1 VIKLLALGVWV
12 SVVVFLSS
20 YVVADMQASAIAP
33 IAEASEEP
41 YLEGLEYRKIAPLT
55 IPMISNGDVGG
66 YIVAKLVYTADART
80 LHELPLEPEA
90 FVADEAFRAFY
101 SDGRIEFGSV
111 AKQNLEEIVVTIQRN
126 VNERLGIELVQ
137 DVLIEGVDYVD
148 RKTLGRTTGDR
159 PDTPPDAAQH

>member
-1 VIKLLALGVWV
+1 MIKLLALGVWV

-33 IAEASEEP
+33 ISEPSDGP

-55 IPMISNGDVGG
+55 VPMISKGDVGG
-66 YIVAKLVYTADART
+66 YIVAKLVYTADARV
-80 LHELPLEPEA
+80 LHELPLEPDA

-101 SDGRIEFGSV
+101 SDGRIEFGNV
-111 AKQNLEEIVVTIQRN
+111 AKQNLEEIVSAIKFNT
-126 VNERLGIELVQ
+126 NERLGIELVQ
-137 DVLIEGVDYVD
+137 DVLVEGVDYVD

-159 PDTPPDAAQH
+159 PDAPPSPEH